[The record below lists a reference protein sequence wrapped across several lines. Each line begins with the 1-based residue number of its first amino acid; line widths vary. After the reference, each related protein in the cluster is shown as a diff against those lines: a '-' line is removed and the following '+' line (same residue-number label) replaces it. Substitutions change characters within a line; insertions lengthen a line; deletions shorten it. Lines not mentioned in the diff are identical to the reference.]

1 MAVLTT
7 NLRVKLRR
15 FAPGL
20 EDGSFSHCWVGTG
33 NDLFGFPLW
42 PFPHV
47 FHACSRPG
55 ALVLKGQVGP
65 ALRATLLPSA
75 GLHMHIVVTRD
86 SNSCPKVAGKH
97 SLEATAFAMRA
108 VATVM
113 LLHDVCP
120 FLVLPSSE
128 NVHVKPIHCQLS
140 P

>member
-1 MAVLTT
+1 M
-7 NLRVKLRR
+7 
-15 FAPGL
+15 F
-20 EDGSFSHCWVGTG
+20 
-33 NDLFGFPLW
+33 
-42 PFPHV
+42 

-65 ALRATLLPSA
+65 ALRAPLLPSA

-113 LLHDVCP
+113 LLHDVLP
-120 FLVLPSSE
+120 VPRAAFLR